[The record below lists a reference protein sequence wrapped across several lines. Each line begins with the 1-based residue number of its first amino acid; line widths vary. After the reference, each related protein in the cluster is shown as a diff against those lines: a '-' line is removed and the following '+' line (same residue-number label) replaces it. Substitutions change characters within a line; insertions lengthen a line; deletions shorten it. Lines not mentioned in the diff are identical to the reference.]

1 MLWAAPRQQL
11 HNTKLFDWSHFL
23 MQQLRSKASGS
34 TLWETAQGFY
44 GSPISFV
51 RLHIVHARGKPMLM
65 HVQHTIS
72 VLVHMFWLSEMCYFY
87 QKLNWIA

>member
-44 GSPISFV
+44 GSTVSFV
-51 RLHIVHARGKPMLM
+51 RLHIVYAGGGTYADACAAYRIGTGP
-65 HVQHTIS
+65 HV
-72 VLVHMFWLSEMCYFY
+72 LAL
-87 QKLNWIA
+87 